1 MNECSRA
8 TCWAP
13 DTGCDLGF
21 LDRSKCSS
29 WTGRGLPESEHSVNA
44 DDVLMPWSGRTL
56 GLNDLGFVAGRA
68 KPVVVGVVGPQSAG
82 KTTLLAAWY
91 LLLARGLA
99 SRVSHRFVGSF
110 SFEGWEAVAGTMRWR
125 PGSPPQF
132 PAHTSSREGRVPGLL
147 HLDLRKDRGAIK
159 SYLLADAPGEWF
171 KKWSIQSDATE
182 SSGAAWISKHSDLF
196 LLIADREALSGEHK
210 GAARGALQLIARRLS
225 AERSDRP
232 VALVWTKADISVAP
246 EMETA
251 VRDAVLLQMPDAV
264 EFSVSVVT
272 TDPESDG
279 LGTGFLELLQWTLDY
294 RRRRAILPT
303 LEAENYDPLFL
314 FGTRR

>member
-21 LDRSKCSS
+21 LDRSKCPS
-29 WTGRGLPESEHSVNA
+29 WTGKHLPDSESSVNT

-56 GLNDLGFVAGRA
+56 GLNDLGFVAGRV
-68 KPVVVGVVGPQSAG
+68 KPFVVGVVGPQSAG

-99 SRVSHRFVGSF
+99 SRVNHRFIGSF
-110 SFEGWEAVAGTMRWR
+110 SFEGWEAVAGVMRWR
-125 PGSPPQF
+125 PGAPPHF

-147 HLDLRKDRGAIK
+147 HLDLRKDGGAIK

-182 SSGAAWISKHSDLF
+182 SAGAAWISQHSDVF

-210 GAARGALQLIARRLS
+210 GTARGSLQLIARRLS
-225 AERSDRP
+225 AERNDRP
-232 VALVWTKADISVAP
+232 VALVWTKADISVSP

-251 VRDAVLLQMPDAV
+251 VRDAVVSQMPDAV

-272 TDPESDG
+272 SGPESEG
-279 LGTGFLELLQWTLDY
+279 VGTGLLDLLQWVLECQ
-294 RRRRAILPT
+294 RRKAILPNIA
-303 LEAENYDPLFL
+303 AESYDPLFL
-314 FGTRR
+314 FGARR